1 MMMKGRR
8 KIINPPN
15 IGTKLDPS
23 EDKMTFLLSF
33 SLLFQQQDMEK
44 GRMGGEEV
52 EAMPPSR
59 RDFIK

>member
-1 MMMKGRR
+1 LFRLRGSIEGMKMMMKGRR

-44 GRMGGEEV
+44 DGR
-52 EAMPPSR
+52 R
-59 RDFIK
+59 RS